1 MNPFRRSS
9 PREGEILWLSPAPIR
24 RRRSKFPG
32 LIILVAPL
40 ALIAVLAIVIV
51 DMAPKS
57 GSRTTRQAA
66 GESETVATI
75 PPRIQAQQSQPL
87 VAAPAPAVR
96 DVRTTPSAPTDSPP
110 RGPAASAS
118 STPPTVVPSI
128 ATPLAPIPQRSEP
141 QQTASLF
148 ETPVDSGSSMNSS
161 ASDAATSTVPQ
172 SPPTTDGSAARTG
185 APVDLTGAFP
195 TSTPAG
201 TDTVDGQDYAVYF
214 DEAAPDEQEARN
226 LLGEVQ
232 RKYGAQLAGGRLTY
246 RRVRVGDATLYR
258 VRMSG
263 MSQARASEL
272 CASLKANGGGCEVGP
287 R

>member
-1 MNPFRRSS
+1 
-9 PREGEILWLSPAPIR
+9 
-24 RRRSKFPG
+24 

-75 PPRIQAQQSQPL
+75 PPRIQAQQQSQPL
-87 VAAPAPAVR
+87 VAAQAPAVR
-96 DVRTTPSAPTDSPP
+96 DVRTTPSAPADSPP
-110 RGPAASAS
+110 RGPAAFAS

-141 QQTASLF
+141 QQAASLF